1 MAAFDVIDD
10 EGVSFVKATLNNET
24 VRAEAGALCYFYG
37 DIEVDVRVPSL
48 GRVIRNLLAEQSVV
62 RPSYS
67 GTGTLYLESSV
78 GGFQVF
84 EMDGSAW
91 ILEPGVYWASED
103 DVSVKF
109 LRERVLTSLLTSEG
123 FILLH
128 TKVSGKGKIVL
139 KTNGP
144 VEVVELKDQ
153 RLVADGNYVLARTEG
168 VAYRVRRSAR
178 TLIGSLMT
186 GERRLRVYE
195 GTGRLLLSSYPFW
208 RQLLSTGKM
217 PKRN

>member
-1 MAAFDVIDD
+1 MAAFEVIDD
-10 EGVSFVKATLNNET
+10 EGVSFVKVTLSNET
-24 VRAEAGALCYFYG
+24 VRAESGALCYFYG
-37 DIEVDVRVPSL
+37 DIEIDARVPSI
-48 GRVIRNLLAEQSVV
+48 GRVVRNLLAEQSVV

-84 EMDGSAW
+84 DMDGNTW
-91 ILEPGVYWASED
+91 ILEPGVYWASEE
-103 DVSVKF
+103 DVTLKF
-109 LRERVLTSLLTSEG
+109 FRERVLTSLLTGEG
-123 FILLH
+123 VILLR
-128 TKVSGKGKIVL
+128 TKVSGTGKLVL

-153 RLVADGNYVLARTEG
+153 RLATDGNYVLARTEG
-168 VAYRVRRSAR
+168 IAYRVRRSAR
-178 TLIGSLMT
+178 TLIGSLLT

-195 GTGRLLLSSYPFW
+195 GTGRILLSSYPYW

-217 PKRN
+217 PKRT